1 MKIFKLLLISF
12 LLPAA
17 MSEAS
22 ATTYTLPANGTDSVI
37 TQFDDNVPLTRAE
50 QDETLLDVARR
61 FRLGQTEIVRLNPE
75 VDRWL
80 VKKGEIIR
88 LPNRRISPDTP
99 RDRCEAGSRVV
110 PRSDRAGR
118 FHEALFAK

>member
-99 RDRCEAGSRVV
+99 RD
-110 PRSDRAGR
+110 
-118 FHEALFAK
+118 